1 MNEASEALTSIYYR
15 LPKAFRTLPS
25 PRKEGFEGVRGMNG
39 QATPVFTVFIF
50 RLGGFRGGGGTGTQS
65 LYNVGWGLSGG
76 RVRSWGLRMT
86 VTRRLIDWSVGG
98 FIHSVEETFT
108 ERQILQRV
116 DGNEVRG
123 PDSCDS
129 TM

>member
-1 MNEASEALTSIYYR
+1 
-15 LPKAFRTLPS
+15 
-25 PRKEGFEGVRGMNG
+25 MNG
-39 QATPVFTVFIF
+39 QATLVFTVSIF